1 MRREPT
7 SKLQQLKIAS
17 ARERLKID
25 AARARQVEEDVD
37 GKDVKRNQFGHPI
50 VPYEEMPELEPADMA
65 LLNIEFERLA
75 CPHWAVAKYR
85 PGFGPKNELR
95 KLSRDSWYFYETGRD
110 ILYCVAEAVRS
121 GRMPDLL
128 EELSTDRHNV
138 KDAMSGLLKFLLLEE
153 DAIREAAILHRTTE
167 AKLDAKNKVER
178 AEIRK
183 ELDKRYAAM
192 SKRRAEMGE

>member
-138 KDAMSGLLKFLLLEE
+138 KDAMSGLYT
-153 DAIREAAILHRTTE
+153 ARQ
-167 AKLDAKNKVER
+167 
-178 AEIRK
+178 
-183 ELDKRYAAM
+183 
-192 SKRRAEMGE
+192 RRN